1 MTRHTSPEHDLTK
14 GFSVGEWEIRPLA
27 GTFRRGDHA
36 VHVEPKVMD
45 VLLCLARRPGEIVT
59 RDELLAAVW
68 NGVVVTD
75 DVLTRCV
82 SELRTLLGDTDRER
96 RYIRTIPKRGY
107 SLIAPIGQPESR
119 SDASA
124 AVPVGARLVIDKG
137 VDLARGTARLVRNV
151 VYGAIAVIALITVG
165 LVMLVN
171 QDDVEVVITD
181 DNGEAAVSGAAE
193 SVEDIAS
200 GARPPAQEPMNSLAV
215 LPFVNLSDQVEH
227 AFFSDGLSEDI
238 RNALIT
244 GTDLRVA
251 GRTSSRA
258 FQKRAVDI
266 REIGRQLNV
275 DALLEGTVR
284 IVGERLRVT
293 AQLTDASDGYPLWAA
308 SYDRELGD
316 KMQSQVA
323 LAGQIVQALA
333 SELETVARPLTRST
347 ANLAAHEFYLLGRH
361 HWHQRTPES
370 LEQAIAYF
378 TQALALDSNYAL
390 AYSGLADAH
399 LFQISYAGRPVEE
412 ALAAG
417 RDYAIR
423 ALELGPE
430 LAEAHASMGIV
441 YEHSWQL
448 DRARQAYQRAV
459 ELQPRYSMA
468 QMWLGNVWF
477 AQEDVNRA
485 HDHYSTALE
494 LDPLHPQVQYN
505 YVNILMAG
513 GRYDEAQA
521 ALERFRR
528 FSENE
533 KLTEEM
539 LAVAMHIGRY
549 DQVLTTAVQHT
560 FAGSFTPYN
569 NRPVIESLIYMGRL
583 DEAEQM
589 IRDNADA
596 MKGWQLISLRASL
609 ALARRDSEALHR
621 IAEEALKT
629 GPKVNYVAKHAC
641 SMLWSEAWHG
651 VADFIA
657 RDYQAAAARLSAL
670 VDIEAPEPCADGD
683 PELRLGVMNYLAASR
698 LKLNPEDARARQLLD
713 DAREEIASLRS
724 RGWGTA
730 QLTLTEAATRRLG
743 GDDAGAAALLADVQS
758 KGWQL
763 YGRLRFSPL
772 FDGFDPETAGDESLQ
787 RLAQGFESME
797 AEFENIGLKKL
808 GL

>member
-1 MTRHTSPEHDLTK
+1 MTRRTSPEHDLTK

-45 VLLCLARRPGEIVT
+45 VLLCLARRQGEIVT
-59 RDELLAAVW
+59 RDELLDEVW

-107 SLIAPIGQPESR
+107 SLIPPVGETERNIGESPAPT
-119 SDASA
+119 A
-124 AVPVGARLVIDKG
+124 AAPGRREPVGARASINKG
-137 VDLARGTARLVRNV
+137 LALARGPLRLA
-151 VYGAIAVIALITVG
+151 GAMVFGLVAVLAVIAVG
-165 LVMLVN
+165 FDTLV
-171 QDDVEVVITD
+171 DKFGVEVVVTD
-181 DNGEAAVSGAAE
+181 EGNDVNIIVTDEANVSEAVEPAAGT
-193 SVEDIAS
+193 AT
-200 GARPPAQEPMNSLAV
+200 GARPAAQDPLDSLAV

-244 GTDLRVA
+244 GTALRVA

-258 FQKRAVDI
+258 FQDRAVDI

-284 IVGERLRVT
+284 IVGKHLRVT

-333 SELETVARPLTRST
+333 NELETPARPVTPST

-370 LEQAIAYF
+370 LQQAIAYF
-378 TQALALDSNYAL
+378 TRALALDSNYAL

-399 LFQISYAGRPVEE
+399 LFQIAYAGRPVEE

-423 ALELGPE
+423 ALELGPD

-505 YVNILMAG
+505 YVNM
-513 GRYDEAQA
+513 
-521 ALERFRR
+521 
-528 FSENE
+528 
-533 KLTEEM
+533 
-539 LAVAMHIGRY
+539 
-549 DQVLTTAVQHT
+549 
-560 FAGSFTPYN
+560 
-569 NRPVIESLIYMGRL
+569 
-583 DEAEQM
+583 
-589 IRDNADA
+589 
-596 MKGWQLISLRASL
+596 
-609 ALARRDSEALHR
+609 
-621 IAEEALKT
+621 
-629 GPKVNYVAKHAC
+629 
-641 SMLWSEAWHG
+641 
-651 VADFIA
+651 
-657 RDYQAAAARLSAL
+657 
-670 VDIEAPEPCADGD
+670 
-683 PELRLGVMNYLAASR
+683 
-698 LKLNPEDARARQLLD
+698 
-713 DAREEIASLRS
+713 
-724 RGWGTA
+724 
-730 QLTLTEAATRRLG
+730 TRR
-743 GDDAGAAALLADVQS
+743 
-758 KGWQL
+758 
-763 YGRLRFSPL
+763 RLRWNDFGASARTN
-772 FDGFDPETAGDESLQ
+772 DS
-787 RLAQGFESME
+787 RR
-797 AEFENIGLKKL
+797 
-808 GL
+808 